1 MWLCMA
7 WLRRG
12 FGKGRWQ
19 WYGRFFPHIFCLLV
33 DFLSVFQ
40 LFLYICLSF
49 CFFCSS
55 FIWDFFLVDFCEAII
70 LAPFFCIVLLAA
82 EASKRGQEKLKT
94 EIQINVKK
102 SEQHKNGFLLI
113 EFLILNSTCSLRF
126 NCYVHFTSRDLEQ
139 RGVNSYF
146 KCCCI

>member
-1 MWLCMA
+1 MVWSFFPSYFLPV
-7 WLRRG
+7 
-12 FGKGRWQ
+12 
-19 WYGRFFPHIFCLLV
+19 GRFPFC
-33 DFLSVFQ
+33 FSVIS
-40 LFLYICLSF
+40 LHLSF
-49 CFFCSS
+49 LL
-55 FIWDFFLVDFCEAII
+55 FFLFFIHLEFFPSWFLWSYYSCSI
-70 LAPFFCIVLLAA
+70 FCIVLLAA

-146 KCCCI
+146 KCCCM